1 MTHHATEIMEMWQE
15 GKWESLPESLK
26 DKRLLFLVARHER
39 NERLIRHI
47 CIKTLNEQN
56 CSLLLIQGTT
66 QSTLFAARRASMDA
80 QALVVWESVTDE
92 HRIVGKTY
100 LTRELAGLALPRN
113 AMND

>member
-56 CSLLLIQGTT
+56 CSLLLIQGTN
-66 QSTLFAARRASMDA
+66 SIDPVCSS
-80 QALVVWESVTDE
+80 ESVDGCPGVS
-92 HRIVGKTY
+92 RLGICD
-100 LTRELAGLALPRN
+100 R
-113 AMND
+113 